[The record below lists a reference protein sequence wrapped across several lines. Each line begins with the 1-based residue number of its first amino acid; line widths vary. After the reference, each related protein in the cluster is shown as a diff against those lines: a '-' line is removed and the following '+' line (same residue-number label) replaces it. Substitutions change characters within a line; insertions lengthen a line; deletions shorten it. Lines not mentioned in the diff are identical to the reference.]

1 MKETV
6 TEAAMPHVLTL
17 SDRRSLTVSGVTD
30 VDSFDEMTVVI
41 YTVQGE
47 LTVKGMALHITHLNV
62 ETGDLML
69 EGQIDSL
76 TYADMKVH
84 AGGFFGKLFR

>member
-1 MKETV
+1 MKEIANENT
-6 TEAAMPHVLTL
+6 MPHILTL

-47 LTVKGMALHITHLNV
+47 LTVKGTALHITRLNV
-62 ETGDLML
+62 ETGDLMM

-76 TYADMKVH
+76 VYADMKIR
-84 AGGFFGKLFR
+84 GGFFGKLFR